1 MKLIPNKNIFEK
13 SDFFILLPK
22 EEKIMPVKFQPEIEY
37 EHLLNID
44 EQKEKLYNNLKSYSI
59 NNDSEHTLLC
69 GSRGCG
75 KSTLLKLSLS
85 QLNKKITKCIKL
97 IEVLNLNLDYIAD
110 LSFTLTQYNYKF
122 IIFID
127 DLNLNV
133 ADENFKYIKSL
144 IEGSLISSFRNIKFC
159 VTSNL
164 RNLSVN
170 VNENNYINDI
180 ENRDMKENT
189 LSLVDRFGCKINFY
203 EFNQEEFLKIVAFY
217 LKDKSIDFDGNLK
230 KLAIQWSIQ
239 KGNFSGRTAY
249 QFVRNILNNID

>member
-37 EHLLNID
+37 EQLLNID

-110 LSFTLTQYNYKF
+110 LSFILTQYNF
-122 IIFID
+122 
-127 DLNLNV
+127 
-133 ADENFKYIKSL
+133 FK
-144 IEGSLISSFRNIKFC
+144 
-159 VTSNL
+159 
-164 RNLSVN
+164 
-170 VNENNYINDI
+170 
-180 ENRDMKENT
+180 
-189 LSLVDRFGCKINFY
+189 
-203 EFNQEEFLKIVAFY
+203 
-217 LKDKSIDFDGNLK
+217 
-230 KLAIQWSIQ
+230 
-239 KGNFSGRTAY
+239 
-249 QFVRNILNNID
+249 